1 MSHQQPISFVCK
13 ALTCSSIMDS
23 VSKRG
28 SMQPWTVLAMMHLH
42 HLLHTPCQL
51 VKPPSITRECSLTN
65 CADRSLLLEQRTFTS
80 CQSRCT
86 SQMKS
91 TAITQ
96 RTTWLCL
103 RTTITMTMMTMAM
116 MTTMITTMMTMAM
129 MTTMT
134 TTTMAM
140 MTTMITTTMAMMTTM
155 ITTMETM
162 MTMTTAITT

>member
-96 RTTWLCL
+96 RTTSLCL
-103 RTTITMTMMTMAM
+103 RTTITT
-116 MTTMITTMMTMAM
+116 TTMI
-129 MTTMT
+129 

-155 ITTMETM
+155 ITTTMKAM

>member
-1 MSHQQPISFVCK
+1 MNHQQPISFVCK

-28 SMQPWTVLAMMHLH
+28 SMQPWTVLVMMHLH
-42 HLLHTPCQL
+42 HFPRTPCHL

-65 CADRSLLLEQRTFTS
+65 CASRSPHREQQTSTS

-86 SQMKS
+86 SQMRY
-91 TAITQ
+91 TATMQ
-96 RTTWLCL
+96 RTTSLCL
-103 RTTITMTMMTMAM
+103 RTTIT
-116 MTTMITTMMTMAM
+116 TTTTMMTMAM

-134 TTTMAM
+134 TAMMTMMTMAM
-140 MTTMITTTMAMMTTM
+140 MTTMATTTMTA
-155 ITTMETM
+155 M